1 MKKAII
7 YLSLAFVAFTG
18 TLTATAAPL
27 SNVTTTT
34 GTTYGNN
41 TPMAV
46 AIMKGD
52 LETIKKFVEYG
63 ADVNERS
70 NGLTPLMLAA
80 RYNKVDIIIFLLEK
94 GAKLRD
100 TDEKGNTAL
109 KYAQISKANDAIE
122 VLKKA
127 ISA

>member
-27 SNVTTTT
+27 HTAIKTT
-34 GTTYGNN
+34 GTYGDN

-52 LETIKKFVEYG
+52 LETVKKFVEYG

-80 RYNKVDIIIFLLEK
+80 RYNKVDIITFLLEK

-109 KYAQISKANDAIE
+109 KYAQISKANEAIE

-127 ISA
+127 IAA

>member
-1 MKKAII
+1 MKKTIV
-7 YLSLAFVAFTG
+7 YLSLALVAFAG
-18 TLTATAAPL
+18 
-27 SNVTTTT
+27 TTTANAASLKVAT
-34 GTTYGNN
+34 EVSGTYGNN

-80 RYNKVDIIIFLLEK
+80 RYNKVDIIIFLLEN

-109 KYAQISKANDAIE
+109 KYAQISKAAEAVE

-127 ISA
+127 ASA